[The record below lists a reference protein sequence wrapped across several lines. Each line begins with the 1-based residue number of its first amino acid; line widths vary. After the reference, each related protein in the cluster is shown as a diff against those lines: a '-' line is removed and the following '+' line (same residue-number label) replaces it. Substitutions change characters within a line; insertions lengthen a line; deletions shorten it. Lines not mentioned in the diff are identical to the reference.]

1 MLKVSNAIERFGTE
15 GAFEVLAKVK
25 ELEAQGKKIIHFQ
38 IGEPDFDT
46 PSNIKEATYR
56 ALKEGK
62 THYSHS
68 LGIWELRSAISN
80 YYKDH
85 YGVNVDPNEVV
96 VGVGGKSLILITILA
111 LVDKGDEVVC
121 PNPSYPAYES
131 ILSYVG
137 ANVKFLSLKE
147 SKGFSFDIEE
157 LKSLVSDK
165 TKLVIINNPQNPT
178 GGIIP
183 KEDLVELSKLSDKFG
198 FYVFSDEIYDRIVY
212 DSKFDSYLELANRDR
227 CIILNG
233 FSKTY
238 AMTGW
243 RLGWVIV
250 PKFLVPT
257 YQKLAINVYSCP
269 PTFTQYG
276 GIEALTGPQDSVDIM
291 VKEFKKRR
299 DYVYNRINQID
310 RLSMIKPQGAFYAF
324 VNITNTNLSSRQF
337 FEKLLYEY
345 NVAVLSGTAFG
356 KYGEGYVRISYATSM
371 ENLEEGLNRIE
382 KMIYNIGK

>member
-1 MLKVSNAIERFGTE
+1 MLKVSSSIERLGTE
-15 GAFEVLAKVK
+15 GAFEVLSLVK
-25 ELEAQGKKIIHFQ
+25 DLESKGRKIIHFQ

-46 PSNIKEATYR
+46 PDNIKKAAVR
-56 ALKEGK
+56 ALEEGK

-68 LGIWELRSAISN
+68 LGIWELRSSIAS
-80 YYKDH
+80 YYKRQ
-85 YGVNVDPNEVV
+85 YGVNVDPYNVV

-111 LVDKGDEVVC
+111 LVDKDDEVIC
-121 PNPSYPAYES
+121 PNPAYPAYES

-137 ANVKFLSLKE
+137 AKIKFLPLRE
-147 SKGFSFDIEE
+147 DRGFSFDVDE

-183 KEDLVELSKLSDKFG
+183 KEDLIELANLSEKYG
-198 FYVFSDEIYDRIVY
+198 FFVFCDEIYDRIVY
-212 DSKFDSYLELANRDR
+212 DSKFDSYIEVANNERT
-227 CIILNG
+227 IILNG

-243 RLGWVIV
+243 RLGWVII
-250 PKFLVPT
+250 PSFLIPT

-269 PTFTQYG
+269 PTFPQYAA
-276 GIEALTGPQDSVDIM
+276 IEALEGPQDSVDIM

-299 DYVYNRINQID
+299 DFIFESINNID
-310 RLSMIKPQGAFYAF
+310 KLSMIKPKGAFYAF
-324 VNITNTNLSSRQF
+324 VNITKTNLKSREF

-345 NVAVLSGTAFG
+345 DVAVLSGTAFG
-356 KYGEGYVRISYATSM
+356 KYGEGYIRISYATSM
-371 ENLEEGLNRIE
+371 ENLKEGIKKIEEMVKKL
-382 KMIYNIGK
+382 

>member
-1 MLKVSNAIERFGTE
+1 MMLKMSEAVERLGTE

-25 ELEAQGKKIIHFQ
+25 ELEAKGKKIIHFQ

-46 PSNIKEATYR
+46 PENIKEAAYR
-56 ALKEGK
+56 ALKEGQ

-68 LGIWELRSAISN
+68 LGIWELRSSVAS
-80 YYKDH
+80 YYKRH
-85 YGVNVDPNEVV
+85 YDVNVDPEEVV
-96 VGVGGKSLILITILA
+96 IGVGGKSLILITILA
-111 LVDKGDEVVC
+111 LIDKGDEVIC

-137 ANVKFLSLKE
+137 ANIKFLPLRE

-157 LKSLVSDK
+157 LKSLVSNK

-183 KEDLVELSKLSDKFG
+183 KEDLMELAKLSEKYG
-198 FYVFSDEIYDRIVY
+198 FFVFSDEIYDRIVY
-212 DSKFDSYLELANRDR
+212 DGKFDSYIELAKNDR
-227 CIILNG
+227 TIILNG

-250 PKFLVPT
+250 PRFLVPV

-269 PTFTQYG
+269 PTFPQYG
-276 GIEALTGPQDSVDIM
+276 AIEALNGPQDSVDMM

-299 DYVYNRINQID
+299 DFVFEKINEIKN
-310 RLSMIKPQGAFYAF
+310 LSMVKPKGAFYAF
-324 VNITNTNLSSRQF
+324 VNISKTGLSSKQF

-345 NVAVLSGTAFG
+345 DVAVLSGSAFG
-356 KYGEGYVRISYATSM
+356 KYGEGYIRISYATSM
-371 ENLEEGLNRIE
+371 ENLSEGIGRIK
-382 KMIYNIGK
+382 KMVESL

>member
-1 MLKVSNAIERFGTE
+1 MIKLPDAVERLGTE

-25 ELEAQGKKIIHFQ
+25 ELEAKGRKIIHFQ

-46 PSNIKEATYR
+46 PENIKLATYK
-56 ALKEGK
+56 ALQEGK

-68 LGIWELRSAISN
+68 LGIWELRETIAQ
-80 YYKDH
+80 YYNRH
-85 YGVNVDPNEVV
+85 YKVNVKPENVV

-111 LVDKGDEVVC
+111 LIDKGDEVIC

-137 ANVKFLSLKE
+137 ANIKFLPLRE
-147 SKGFSFDIEE
+147 QNEFSFDIQE

-183 KEDLVELSKLSDKFG
+183 KQDLIELSKLSEKYG

-212 DSKFDSYLELANRDR
+212 EDGFTSYLEISNPERT
-227 CIILNG
+227 IILNG

-243 RLGWVIV
+243 RLGWIIA
-250 PKFLVPT
+250 PEKLIPI

-276 GIEALTGPQDSVDIM
+276 GIEALNGPQDSVKQM
-291 VKEFKKRR
+291 VEEFRKRR
-299 DYVYNRINQID
+299 DFVFQAINQIPK
-310 RLSMIKPQGAFYAF
+310 LSMLRPKGAFYAF
-324 VNITNTNLSSRQF
+324 VNITKTNLTSKQF

-345 NVAVLSGTAFG
+345 DVAVLSGTAFG
-356 KYGEGYVRISYATSM
+356 KYGEGYIRISYATSM
-371 ENLEEGLNRIE
+371 QNLQEGIGRIE
-382 KMIYNIGK
+382 KMVRNL